1 MARGRRGRY
10 RLLDIVGI
18 VSLYVDRILR
28 TRKAR
33 ADFELERFQ
42 DNSQVLFE
50 SEWSIRILH
59 PDRVIERCAV
69 SFGGTPLPL
78 WDKNEPYYQRKIPIG
93 GGANFR
99 IPKKL
104 QEDDAEIVI
113 KDGKKKLEKIKFS
126 ELPIGN

>member
-59 PDRVIERCAV
+59 RDRGIERCAV
-69 SFGGTPLPL
+69 SFGGTPRPL